1 MKHAV
6 YRKVLLMVSELHVRG
21 YQRLRISPGVS
32 PTGFHWRCNI
42 TPASNI
48 RRVHGA
54 ILAEASDLVACYSS
68 ASEASYFN
76 WSDAAHLTPSR
87 LAALFL
93 KRFPAIARAG
103 YGSDWPYAGWYQEM
117 LGITYPDLFPV
128 AYDDD
133 GIEEDHLV
141 TIGGREGVIVPMPP
155 PGECASG
162 SDGM

>member
-1 MKHAV
+1 MNYAV

-48 RRVHGA
+48 LSSHGA

-76 WSDAAHLTPSR
+76 WKDAAHLTPSR
-87 LAALFL
+87 MAVLFMERYSSL
-93 KRFPAIARAG
+93 VRAG
-103 YGSDWPYAGWYQEM
+103 HGSDWLYAGWYQEM
-117 LGITYPDLFPV
+117 LGITYPDLFPI

-133 GIEEDHLV
+133 GDMEDCLGA
-141 TIGGREGVIVPMPP
+141 IGGREGVTIPLPP
-155 PGECASG
+155 PGEYVST
-162 SDGM
+162 SDG